1 MSAEKL
7 RYITWNGDEDDYVEW
22 REKFMLHCKIKGVA
36 DGFLLNEADW
46 PVAPLDNTDDK
57 LTAAYETKLEEF
69 KKKNGSSF
77 TELLLSIESTNKRGK
92 IAYGHAKAS
101 KTNKFPNGSARKALQ
116 NLDERYDTMDK
127 DDCQD
132 LLKVWSNLKLT
143 NQNPADFITELED
156 VQSRLK
162 SRHGIKKEDN
172 ELMLQA
178 LIAIENEDYKV
189 DKTILNK
196 HYNDGKLTIRELKK
210 TLKSTYKER
219 AENKNV
225 NNELNMGFT

>member
-22 REKFMLHCKIKGVA
+22 REKFMLHFDIKGVA
-36 DGFLLNEADW
+36 DGFLLSGLDM
-46 PVAPLDNTDDK
+46 PVAPGSDADEKVRDK
-57 LTAAYETKLEEF
+57 YESKMKEF
-69 KKKNGSSF
+69 SKKNRASF
-77 TELLLSIESTNKRGK
+77 TELLLSIESNNKKGK

-101 KTNKFPNGSARKALQ
+101 KTTMIPNGSARKALA
-116 NLDERYDTMDK
+116 NLDERYDPMHK

-132 LLKVWSNLKLT
+132 LLRVWSNLKLT
-143 NQNPADFITELED
+143 YQNPTDFITELED

-178 LIAIENEDYKV
+178 LIAIENDVYKV
-189 DKTILNK
+189 DKAILNK
-196 HYNDGKLTIRELKK
+196 HYNDGKLTIKELKK
-210 TLKSTYKER
+210 MLKSTYKER
-219 AENKNV
+219 VENK
-225 NNELNMGFT
+225 F